1 MINDFKNKHYRE
13 LTDEQLDSLG
23 DKGIIEKF
31 MSDDVGEVLK
41 YHNRVNVM
49 KKNFYGSLVI
59 TLLSIGLFGF
69 FGFLCLVFP
78 ILFLLLANKFNNSL
92 IWSVKSLKSTL
103 YMFRHNGDFMTS
115 IDYVFE
121 KNLNKIRHIDIGDL
135 YK

>member
-23 DKGIIEKF
+23 DEGIIEKF

-69 FGFLCLVFP
+69 FGFLSLVFP

-121 KNLNKIRHIDIGDL
+121 KNLNKISHIDIGDL

>member
-121 KNLNKIRHIDIGDL
+121 KNLNKISHIDIGDL

>member
-41 YHNRVNVM
+41 YHDRVNVM

-69 FGFLCLVFP
+69 FGFLSLVFP

-121 KNLNKIRHIDIGDL
+121 KNLNNISHIDIGDL